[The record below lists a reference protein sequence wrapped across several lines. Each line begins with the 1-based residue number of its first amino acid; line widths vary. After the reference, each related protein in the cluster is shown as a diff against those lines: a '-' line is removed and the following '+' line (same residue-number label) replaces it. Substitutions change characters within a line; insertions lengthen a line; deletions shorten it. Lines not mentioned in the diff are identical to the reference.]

1 MSIISTD
8 PITQLAF
15 SMFENP
21 GVYAVLLGSGVSR
34 SAGIPTGWEI
44 TLELVKRAG
53 IAAGA
58 GDQKDWHQWYV
69 GQRDQQPNYST
80 LLEELARTPKERQAI
95 IEGFLKPSEDE
106 REQGLK
112 MPTPAHRAV
121 ADLVKTGHVRV
132 IITTNFDRLM
142 ENALRDV
149 GIEPTV
155 VSSVDGL
162 AGAEPLTH
170 TQCYILKLHGDFKDA
185 RILNTDSE
193 LGEYPPAF
201 DSLLDRILDEFGLIV
216 AGWSGDWDRALRTA
230 MLRAPNR
237 RYSSYWLTRGQL
249 SERAQELVT
258 HRKANM
264 VVAADADTFFSSL
277 SLKVSTITQSRQ
289 SNPASVELT
298 ISMAKRFLAKPEYRI
313 QLDDLVVGEVERVTS
328 QLSDMYGSDGDAT
341 GEFKDWIL
349 RYESASESLVRLAG
363 VIGRWGSHHEHQLM
377 IEVIQ
382 TLLSKAYAR
391 RVGDQNW
398 VELKRYP
405 AALVFYGYGLGLT
418 RAGRLSELYGLME
431 HPVGNRTSV
440 RVPLAEELSPYHL
453 EDLIGSHMWE
463 SLGSEDSRSRSL
475 YDRFAELLTPRW
487 ATSFAG
493 VVDSV
498 HLYERFELLC
508 LLHFLKYRDIDEE
521 SLADS
526 IKSNQFRRLIYGRL
540 EMYPSA
546 RKRLSEEMLIAEL
559 RAPLVEAG
567 FGYGSDTYLHIF
579 FESLQRMTRF

>member
-8 PITQLAF
+8 STTQLAF

-58 GDQKDWHQWYV
+58 GNQKDWHQWYV

-80 LLEELARTPKERQAI
+80 LLEELASTPKERQAI

-193 LGEYPPAF
+193 LSEYPQAF
-201 DSLLDRILDEFGLIV
+201 DILLDRILDEFGLIV

-230 MLRAPNR
+230 MLRAPSR

-249 SERAQELVT
+249 SERAQELIT
-258 HRKANM
+258 HRKAN
-264 VVAADADTFFSSL
+264 VAVAPDADTFFSSL
-277 SLKVSTITQSRQ
+277 GLKVATIAESRQ
-289 SNPASVELT
+289 RNPVSVELT
-298 ISMAKRFLAKPEYRI
+298 VSMAKRLLAKPEYSI
-313 QLDDLVVGEVERVTS
+313 QLHDLVVSEVERTTS
-328 QLSDMYGSDGDAT
+328 QLADMYGSDGD
-341 GEFKDWIL
+341 GPGKFDDWVL

-363 VIGRWGSHHEHQLM
+363 VIGRWGSQREHQLM

-382 TLLSKAYAR
+382 TLLTKAYAKR
-391 RVGDQNW
+391 SGHQEW
-398 VELKRYP
+398 IELKRYP

-418 RAGRLSELYGLME
+418 RAGRLTELYGLME
-431 HPVGNRTSV
+431 HLVANRTSV
-440 RVPLAEELSPYHL
+440 RIPLTEELSPFHL
-453 EDLIGSHMWE
+453 EDLIGSKTWE
-463 SLGSEDSRSRSL
+463 SLSGDASKSI
-475 YDRFAELLTPRW
+475 YDRLAEVLTPLW
-487 ATSFAG
+487 STSFAG
-493 VVDSV
+493 VADPVQ
-498 HLYERFELLC
+498 LYERFELFC
-508 LLHFLKYRDIDEE
+508 LLQLLKHRGIDEE
-521 SLADS
+521 SLNDS
-526 IKSNQFRRLIYGRL
+526 IKANQFRRLIHGRL
-540 EMYPSA
+540 DMFSSA
-546 RKRLSEEMLIAEL
+546 RRRLSEEMLIPEF
-559 RAPLVEAG
+559 RVPLIEAG
-567 FGYGSDTYLHIF
+567 FGYGSDTYLQNF
-579 FESLQRMTRF
+579 FEAFQRMTRY